1 LIYIKN
7 IRRNKHNKGNTVNNR
22 RKLQMV
28 QHMIHGY
35 VIQDSEVNSVLQMF
49 GLTEDEWKDYR
60 ISILLSEVAE
70 KSQELAILQEG
81 I

>member
-1 LIYIKN
+1 
-7 IRRNKHNKGNTVNNR
+7 VNNR